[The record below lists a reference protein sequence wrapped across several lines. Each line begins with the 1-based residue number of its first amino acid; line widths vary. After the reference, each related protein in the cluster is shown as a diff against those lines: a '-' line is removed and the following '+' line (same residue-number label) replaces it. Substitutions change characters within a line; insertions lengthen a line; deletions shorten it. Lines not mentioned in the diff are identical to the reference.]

1 MKTTE
6 VNKKI
11 IGRRCKCIFTG
22 LLVTGV
28 IEDTT
33 EDKYTVSVKVRF
45 DTPHQWG
52 DEFYSYDWSFG
63 RKADDS
69 GSLKY
74 LELLPDKTTFNAMI
88 VTFGDPID
96 TLDGI
101 FEDVKTWGVCSL
113 KGWIDSYE
121 STRFTPIDS
130 CDFPS
135 YLSFP
140 HGLLEMKRGYSSC
153 PVIFYIQKVNAQS

>member
-1 MKTTE
+1 MKTIE

-52 DEFYSYDWSFG
+52 DELYSYDWSFG
-63 RKADDS
+63 RKADGS

-74 LELLPDKTTFNAMI
+74 LELLPDKTTFDTMV
-88 VTFGDPID
+88 VTFGEPIG

-113 KGWIDSYE
+113 QGWVNSYE
-121 STRFTPIDS
+121 SVRFVAINDHTAVITGE
-130 CDFPS
+130 
-135 YLSFP
+135 YNMEQVKVW
-140 HGLLEMKRGYSSC
+140 LEKYTSIKSLK
-153 PVIFYIQKVNAQS
+153 IS

>member
-6 VNKKI
+6 VNKRI

-22 LLVTGV
+22 LLVTGI
-28 IEDTT
+28 IEAV
-33 EDKYTVSVKVRF
+33 EENEHSVQVKVHF

-52 DEFYSYDWSFG
+52 DELYSYDWSFG
-63 RKADDS
+63 RKTDGF

-74 LELLPDKTTFNAMI
+74 LELLPDETTFDAMI
-88 VTFGDPID
+88 VTFSDPIG

-121 STRFTPIDS
+121 STRFTPIDV
-130 CDFPS
+130 D
-135 YLSFP
+135 
-140 HGLLEMKRGYSSC
+140 KA
-153 PVIFYIQKVNAQS
+153 VITSEYNMECEKNGWNITHP

>member
-33 EDKYTVSVKVRF
+33 EDKYMVSVKVRF

-52 DEFYSYDWSFG
+52 DELYSYDWSFG
-63 RKADDS
+63 RKADDF

-74 LELLPDKTTFNAMI
+74 LELLPDKTTFDAMI
-88 VTFGDPID
+88 VTFGEPID
-96 TLDGI
+96 TLNDI
-101 FEDVKTWGVCSL
+101 FEDVKAWGVCSL

-121 STRFTPIDS
+121 STRFTPIDVDKAVITS
-130 CDFPS
+130 EYNMECVKEW
-135 YLSFP
+135 
-140 HGLLEMKRGYSSC
+140 LEHNT
-153 PVIFYIQKVNAQS
+153 PVKNIIIG

>member
-22 LLVTGV
+22 LLVTGI
-28 IEDTT
+28 IEAV
-33 EDKYTVSVKVRF
+33 EENEHSVQVKVRF

-52 DEFYSYDWSFG
+52 DELYSYDWSFG
-63 RKADDS
+63 RKADGF

-74 LELLPDKTTFNAMI
+74 LELLPDKTTFGAMI
-88 VTFGDPID
+88 VTFGDPIG

-121 STRFTPIDS
+121 STRFTPIDVDKAVITS
-130 CDFPS
+130 EYNMECVKEW
-135 YLSFP
+135 
-140 HGLLEMKRGYSSC
+140 LEHNTPIKNIIIG
-153 PVIFYIQKVNAQS
+153 

>member
-6 VNKKI
+6 VNKRI

-63 RKADDS
+63 RKADGS

-74 LELLPDKTTFNAMI
+74 LELLPDKTTFDAMI
-88 VTFGDPID
+88 VTFGEPIG
-96 TLDGI
+96 TLDAI
-101 FEDVKTWGVCSL
+101 FE
-113 KGWIDSYE
+113 
-121 STRFTPIDS
+121 
-130 CDFPS
+130 
-135 YLSFP
+135 
-140 HGLLEMKRGYSSC
+140 
-153 PVIFYIQKVNAQS
+153 IQ

>member
-52 DEFYSYDWSFG
+52 DELYSYGWSFG
-63 RKADDS
+63 CKADGF

-74 LELLPDKTTFNAMI
+74 LELLPNKTTFDTMV
-88 VTFGDPID
+88 VTFGEAIGI
-96 TLDGI
+96 LDGI

-121 STRFTPIDS
+121 STRFTPIDIDKAVITS
-130 CDFPS
+130 EYNMECVKEW
-135 YLSFP
+135 
-140 HGLLEMKRGYSSC
+140 LEHNT
-153 PVIFYIQKVNAQS
+153 PVKNIIIV

>member
-28 IEDTT
+28 IED
-33 EDKYTVSVKVRF
+33 S
-45 DTPHQWG
+45 
-52 DEFYSYDWSFG
+52 
-63 RKADDS
+63 
-69 GSLKY
+69 
-74 LELLPDKTTFNAMI
+74 
-88 VTFGDPID
+88 
-96 TLDGI
+96 
-101 FEDVKTWGVCSL
+101 
-113 KGWIDSYE
+113 
-121 STRFTPIDS
+121 S

>member
-6 VNKKI
+6 VNNKI

-52 DEFYSYDWSFG
+52 DELYSYDWSFG
-63 RKADDS
+63 RKADGF

-74 LELLPDKTTFNAMI
+74 L
-88 VTFGDPID
+88 
-96 TLDGI
+96 
-101 FEDVKTWGVCSL
+101 
-113 KGWIDSYE
+113 
-121 STRFTPIDS
+121 
-130 CDFPS
+130 
-135 YLSFP
+135 
-140 HGLLEMKRGYSSC
+140 
-153 PVIFYIQKVNAQS
+153 

>member
-28 IEDTT
+28 IETV
-33 EDKYTVSVKVRF
+33 EEKYSVQVKVRF

-52 DEFYSYDWSFG
+52 DELYSYDWSFG
-63 RKADDS
+63 CKSDDF

-74 LELLPDKTTFNAMI
+74 LELLSDN
-88 VTFGDPID
+88 
-96 TLDGI
+96 
-101 FEDVKTWGVCSL
+101 
-113 KGWIDSYE
+113 
-121 STRFTPIDS
+121 
-130 CDFPS
+130 
-135 YLSFP
+135 
-140 HGLLEMKRGYSSC
+140 
-153 PVIFYIQKVNAQS
+153 